1 MQLYCQSSMNKISA
15 SFRQKK
21 FVLMEMLNAVCA
33 YHVIATDIKSSSR
46 TVGTKFQ
53 LETGGMDDGSKM
65 FVYGRNQLFSLVAR

>member
-1 MQLYCQSSMNKISA
+1 MQYVHIIS
-15 SFRQKK
+15 
-21 FVLMEMLNAVCA
+21 
-33 YHVIATDIKSSSR
+33 VIATDIKSSSR